1 MFKVVH
7 KGGMIGS
14 KREPRVF
21 ADKEAAKAYAK
32 QQRSYLSRTDRQYYK
47 ESYKVQALTQ
57 RELAAL
63 QNGWPEIP
71 ILL

>member
-7 KGGMIGS
+7 KGGMIGNG
-14 KREPRVF
+14 KREPKVF

-32 QQRSYLSRTDRQYYK
+32 EQRSYLSRTDRQYYR
-47 ESYKVQALTQ
+47 EGYTVQPLTK

-63 QNGWPEIP
+63 QTV
-71 ILL
+71 